1 MNALIFEANRSYVAA
16 RASRLLRR
24 FGADDRGMTA
34 EQIVLTGAAVIGAA
48 VVAGIIWAKMQDG
61 ANSIQTPSP

>member
-16 RASRLLRR
+16 RAWHVLRR
-24 FGADDRGMTA
+24 FGVDDRGYTA
-34 EQIVLTGAAVIGAA
+34 EQIVLTGAAVVGAA
-48 VVAGIIWAKMQDG
+48 IVAGIIWAKMQDG